1 MNRPVNRT
9 MNRTIQWAPFSEKH
23 KAYIRE
29 ALENKM
35 SVAEGAIRSGKTI
48 DNCIV
53 AAAYL
58 ERCRDRLHLASGSTI
73 ANAKL
78 NIGVCNGFGLENLFR
93 GRCRW
98 GKYRDNEALFVD
110 TVTGEKI
117 VIFAGGGKADSYKRI
132 LGNSYGLW
140 IATEINEH
148 YDGDDSRTS
157 FIKVAFGRQAAALDP
172 LVLWDLNPSAP
183 GHPIYT
189 HYIDRYKEGFKGG
202 YQYRHFTMEDNL
214 SLTPER
220 REEIRSQYDPESV
233 WYRRDILGQRCA
245 AEGLIYRDFAGRP
258 ERYRIRGPVRDWLRE
273 RGTRLGTVTI
283 GVDFGG
289 SGSATKFQAT
299 GITPEGLVIALEEEY
314 IDHRK
319 QGVDPEELN
328 RRYAAF
334 TRRVTDSYGPAETR
348 ADSAEQILIR
358 GLAHTAQRERLRTQ
372 VRNAL
377 KMQVR
382 ERIRL
387 TLLLMSQGRLFLS
400 ESCPHLEN
408 AFQTA
413 VYDPKKFADER
424 LDNGS
429 SDIDSLD
436 AFEYSIEPWY
446 RELLEREP
454 GGGAGGRGT

>member
-1 MNRPVNRT
+1 MNSSQ
-9 MNRTIQWAPFSEKH
+9 TIPWAPFSEKH
-23 KAYIRE
+23 REYIRQ
-29 ALENKM
+29 ALNNKM
-35 SVAEGAIRSGKTI
+35 NVAEGAIRSGKTI
-48 DNCIV
+48 DNCII
-53 AAAYL
+53 AAAHL
-58 ERCRDRLHLASGSTI
+58 DRCRDRLHLASGSTI

-98 GKYRDNEALFVD
+98 GKYRDNEALFID
-110 TVTGEKI
+110 SKTGEKI

-148 YDGDDSRTS
+148 YDCEDSRVS

-172 LVLWDLNPSAP
+172 LILWDLNPSSP
-183 GHPIYT
+183 RHPIYT
-189 HYIDRYKEGFKGG
+189 NYIDRYKEGFKGG
-202 YQYRHFTMEDNL
+202 YQYRHFTLEDNL
-214 SLTPER
+214 SLSQER
-220 REEIRSQYDPESV
+220 REEIKSQYDPESI

-245 AEGLIYRDFAGRP
+245 AEGLIYRDFADRP
-258 ERYRIRGPVRDWLRE
+258 GRYRIQGPVRDWCRA
-273 RGTRLGTVTI
+273 RGTRISTVMI

-299 GITPEGLVIALEEEY
+299 GLTPEGIVIALDEEY
-314 IDHRK
+314 IDHKK
-319 QGVDPEELN
+319 QSIDPDRLN
-328 RRYAAF
+328 RQFSAF
-334 TRRVTDSYGPAETR
+334 VKRVTAEYGAAETR

-358 GLAHTAQRERLRTQ
+358 GLMHTAEREGLRTQ
-372 VRNAL
+372 VKNAM
-377 KMQVR
+377 KTQVR

-387 TLLLMSQGRLFLS
+387 TLLLMAQDRLFIT
-400 ESCPHLEN
+400 EACPRLVS

-413 VYDPKKFADER
+413 VYDPKKFEDER

-436 AFEYSIEPWY
+436 AFEYSIEPWA
-446 RELLEREP
+446 RELE
-454 GGGAGGRGT
+454 ARGFRR